1 VLSLALA
8 IGANTMIFT
17 IVNAV
22 FLTSLPVDLA
32 EQSGG
37 NNWYNPPTEID
48 AD

>member
-37 NNWYNPPTEID
+37 NNWLQPSYRD
-48 AD
+48 